1 MGFRRG
7 SSLDTFI
14 LLGGEATVRE
24 QNAVTGSLRFVL
36 TTELSSQGL
45 VRESH
50 EEEACTVAEE
60 G

>member
-1 MGFRRG
+1 M
-7 SSLDTFI
+7 
-14 LLGGEATVRE
+14 RE

-36 TTELSSQGL
+36 ITELSSQGL